1 MRMLV
6 ATALTAAIIVA
17 LSAASYAEP
26 SEAPNRCLASD
37 GGSSDARLAACSAVI
52 EAGEETPQGLAAA
65 YLVRAEAYEE
75 KAQWD
80 FDAYLT
86 AGKYEDRAIADYGEA
101 IRLDPTNAAAF
112 RSRGALSTRMR
123 RYDRAI
129 ADFTDA
135 IRLDPDVA
143 AGFYGRALA
152 LRYAGQYARAVADY
166 RKALKLQLDDPSRR
180 QIESILKQ
188 LGAAKARNATPAV
201 ATKR

>member
-1 MRMLV
+1 MRVLV
-6 ATALTAAIIVA
+6 AMALTATIIVA
-17 LSAASYAEP
+17 LCASPHAEP
-26 SEAPNRCLASD
+26 SEARTRCLASD

-52 EAGEETPQGLAAA
+52 EAGGETPQGLAAA
-65 YLVRAEAYEE
+65 YVARAEAYEE

-80 FDAYLT
+80 FDAYLA

-101 IRLDPTNAAAF
+101 IRLAPDNAAAF
-112 RSRGALSTRMR
+112 RSRGVLNTRMR

-135 IRLDPDVA
+135 IRLDPNIA
-143 AGFYGRALA
+143 AGLYGRALA
-152 LRYAGQYARAVADY
+152 LRYVGQYARAVADY

-180 QIESILKQ
+180 QIETILKQ
-188 LGAAKARNATPAV
+188 LGAAKERNATPAV